1 MKLGCVYLCV
11 ADIHKSLDFYTK
23 LLQQEPTYQNDNRW
37 IQFNIGHNLALYNAR
52 YDEEVMHTSQMIS
65 QHYNHQYQK
74 DFNIPSHH
82 YNNNIVLNFVV
93 DDLNEEYER
102 IKSLQIGVVSP
113 LYYVHIANPYWYFT
127 VIDPDGNECEITG
140 TYHE

>member
-37 IQFNIGHNLALYNAR
+37 IQFDIGYNLALYNAR
-52 YDEEVMHTSQMIS
+52 YDEEVMHTSQMVS

-74 DFNIPSHH
+74 DFNIPRHH
-82 YNNNIVLNFVV
+82 FNNNIVLNFVV

>member
-37 IQFNIGHNLALYNAR
+37 IQFDIGYNLALYNAR
-52 YDEEVMHTSQMIS
+52 YDEEVIHTSQMVS

-74 DFNIPSHH
+74 DFNIPRHH
-82 YNNNIVLNFVV
+82 FNNNIVLNFVV